1 VIYDNF
7 KKKGEK
13 VMDEPKITETNM
25 SENCLECGFVLD
37 QDEQETDILVCHKC
51 GLGWEKS

>member
-1 VIYDNF
+1 M
-7 KKKGEK
+7 E
-13 VMDEPKITETNM
+13 EPKITETNM
-25 SENCLECGFVLD
+25 SENCLECGFVLE